1 VHEPFLELD
10 GALVRI
16 RVPGG
21 LLALDAAR
29 AIAQLADSVGA
40 GSIEITNRA
49 NLQLRGVPPSL
60 VAEVSDALVAA
71 GVARPDV
78 GADER
83 RNVLASPLAG
93 VDPTELIDPR
103 ELVAAV
109 DGLLASDAADGV
121 APKFGVVVDG
131 GGAVHVRGRALDV
144 ALGALR
150 CADGTVRYEARLA
163 DALPLDSDSTTTLWS
178 CAPDDA
184 LRVVTAVV
192 EVCRSFG
199 RARALLEASG
209 AARAWEEIA
218 DRAGG
223 ALVAHGG
230 PAVQQPWSG
239 PSLPAVGVHRQRQT
253 GFVAVGAIVR
263 LGRLDAT
270 TLERVVALADR
281 PLRLSPARGIVV
293 TDVPESDAAATLAHL
308 DALGLVTD
316 PDHPANSVIACVGNR
331 GCAAGAVDTLTDAD
345 ALVDALAAL
354 PAERRPRSVHV
365 SGCEKG
371 CASPLPT
378 QWTLV
383 GGPESGTYTAHC
395 DGVAVAHGLDG
406 ASAVALVTSG
416 EVAQ

>member
-1 VHEPFLELD
+1 MHEPFLELD

-21 LLALDAAR
+21 LLSVDAAR
-29 AIAQLADSVGA
+29 AIAQLVVAVGA

-60 VAEVSDALVAA
+60 VTEVSDALVAA

-78 GADER
+78 RADER

-109 DGLLASDAADGV
+109 DGLLASDAAEGV

-131 GGAVHVRGRALDV
+131 GGAVHVRGRGLDV
-144 ALGALR
+144 ALGAVR
-150 CADGTVRYEARLA
+150 FADGRVRYDVRLA
-163 DALPLDSDSTTTLWS
+163 DALPLESDSTTRWS
-178 CAPDDA
+178 CAPRDA
-184 LRVVTAVV
+184 LRVVAAVI

-199 RARALLEASG
+199 RARALLDAVG

-223 ALVAHGG
+223 ALVPCTPTAA
-230 PAVQQPWSG
+230 PQPWAG
-239 PSLPAVGVHRQRQT
+239 PSQPVVGVHRQRQG
-253 GFVAVGAIVR
+253 GFVAVGAVAR
-263 LGRLDAT
+263 LGRLRAA
-270 TLERVVALADR
+270 TLERVAALAES
-281 PLRLSPARGIVV
+281 PLRLSPGRGIVV
-293 TDVPESDAAATLAHL
+293 TDVPESDADAIVTRL

-316 PDHPANSVIACVGNR
+316 PDHPANSVIACVGSR
-331 GCAAGAVDTLTDAD
+331 GCAAGAVDTLTDAA
-345 ALVDALAAL
+345 ALIDALAAL
-354 PAERRPRSVHV
+354 PAECRPRSVHV

-371 CASPLPT
+371 CASPGPT

-383 GGPESGTYTAHC
+383 GIPESGTYTAYC
-395 DGVAVAHGLDG
+395 DGAEVARGLDG
-406 ASAVALVTSG
+406 SAAVALVTS
-416 EVAQ
+416 EAVAQ